1 MLSDL
6 TQPLDPEYKYW
17 AFISYSHRDKK
28 WGDWLH
34 KGIETYRVPAE
45 LVGKPTLRGH
55 SVPKRLFPVFRDRE
69 ELPVSSNLGDNL
81 QTALRQSR
89 YLIVICSPNSAA
101 SEWVNEEVRYFKSL
115 GREDWVLCLI
125 ADGEPNASDKPN
137 CGLPE
142 CFPYFIRHKA
152 QPGEDGTPTRTE
164 PIAADVRSDKD
175 GKGNALLKLVAGIL
189 GVDYDNLKQRDKRR
203 RMHQRVK
210 MVILAAA
217 VIASVG
223 FLLYTEFQARV
234 TERYVEQGRKEW
246 LAGNPLRALPYFAEA
261 YQQRPQDPVVRFLV
275 AQAVNVLDVRA
286 FSFGGPDDQVESPV
300 FSPDGLRLVAH
311 SGKIWD
317 AITGSTVGS
326 LIGQRGQANKAV
338 FSPDGGYL
346 VTTSKNIAQVWDPA
360 SGQSLVTLE
369 GHRADIKDAQFSPD
383 GRCIV
388 TASVDDTA
396 RIWDVA
402 TGKLLITLSGHGA
415 SVLSASFS
423 LDGKH
428 IVTASADK
436 TAKVWDAATG
446 QLLMTLTGHSK
457 RVVSAVFSPDGL
469 SIATLSEDNSARLW
483 RANTGKEWKTVF
495 LGNILAPSVAF
506 ASDALRIL
514 VVAYGEKDTAE
525 VWDIRSEKLIISLK
539 GHTGWIAT
547 AEISPDGRH
556 VVTTSFD
563 KTARLWDAVTG
574 KQLMILAERI
584 GGFVVS
590 SARFS
595 PDGTRIVTVDGS
607 ARATVW
613 NTSGGVLLTT
623 LEGAWGKFTN
633 DGKRIVTTGPGFAK
647 IWNAENG
654 QLLKSLEAQKD
665 ELNFIAFSLDGTRA
679 VTTSGRSTKMMDMET
694 GTPIFSLMIEQPTT
708 LAAFSPD
715 GSRVLTVGRATPNGP
730 DTVSLWE
737 ASSGKLLR
745 FWKSQNQTREFT
757 SASFSPDGQYVVTA
771 SQRIVEIWAS
781 ETGRL
786 VRSYGGPAEMVSSPQ
801 FSADGKRIV
810 MKTDIRVSDGSD
822 SVKESTVTV
831 YDVATGKLIA
841 ALGGAKLWL
850 NTVVF
855 SPDGKK
861 VLTTGADR
869 TASVWDVE
877 GGKLLVTVEVSSSE
891 SATFS
896 SDGALFATAGE
907 GSPKVWDAQSGKQLA
922 IFDEY
927 AGAMGAISFSPNG
940 KRLLTTNRDGAL
952 KVWKTGY
959 EARTPDEI
967 TALVRQRV
975 PWRLT
980 NGNLIA
986 NESKQP

>member
-45 LVGKPTLRGH
+45 LVGKPTLRGY
-55 SVPKRLFPVFRDRE
+55 SVPKRIFPVFRDRE

-101 SEWVNEEVRYFKSL
+101 SEWVNEEVRYFKL
-115 GREDWVLCLI
+115 LDREDRVLCLI

-137 CGLPE
+137 CGFPE

-152 QPGEDGTPTRTE
+152 QPGEDGAPTRTE

-203 RMHQRVK
+203 RMHQRIK
-210 MVILAAA
+210 TVILAAA
-217 VIASVG
+217 IIASVG
-223 FLLYTEFQARV
+223 LLLYMQFQARV

-246 LAGNPLRALPYFAEA
+246 LAENSLRALPYFAEA
-261 YQQRPQDPVVRFLV
+261 YQRRPQDPVVRFLV
-275 AQAVNVLDVRA
+275 GQAVNVLDVRA
-286 FSFGGPDDQVESPV
+286 FSFGGSEDQVKSPV

-311 SGKIWD
+311 SGKMWD
-317 AITGSTVGS
+317 AITGSAVGS

-338 FSPDGGYL
+338 FSPDGRYL
-346 VTTSKNIAQVWDPA
+346 VTASKNIVQVWNPA

-383 GRCIV
+383 GRRIA

-396 RIWDVA
+396 KIWDVA
-402 TGKLLITLSGHGA
+402 TGKLLITLGGHGA
-415 SVLSASFS
+415 SVLTASFS

-436 TAKVWDAATG
+436 TAKVWKVATG

-483 RANTGKEWKTVF
+483 RANTGREWKAVF
-495 LGNILAPSVAF
+495 FDKILAPSVAF
-506 ASDALRIL
+506 APDGHIF
-514 VVAYGEKDTAE
+514 VVTYGKEDVAE
-525 VWDIRSEKLIISLK
+525 VWDIRSEKLIASLK

-563 KTARLWDAVTG
+563 KTARLWDAVSG
-574 KQLMILAERI
+574 KQLMILAERTE
-584 GGFVVS
+584 GFLVS

-613 NTSGGVLLTT
+613 NTNGGVLLAT
-623 LEGAWGKFTN
+623 LEGAWGKFTD
-633 DGKRIVTTGPGFAK
+633 DGKQVMTTGSGFAK
-647 IWNAENG
+647 VWNAENG

-665 ELNFIAFSLDGTRA
+665 ELNFIAFSFDGTRA
-679 VTTSGRSTKMMDMET
+679 VAASGRSTKMINMET
-694 GTPIFSLMIEQPTT
+694 GAPVFSLTLEQPTT

-715 GSRVLTVGRATPNGP
+715 GSRILTVGRGAPSEP
-730 DTVSLWE
+730 DTVSLRE
-737 ASSGKLLR
+737 VSNGKLLCS
-745 FWKSQNQTREFT
+745 WKSQEQTRELT
-757 SASFSPDGQYVVTA
+757 SAAFSPNGQYVVTA
-771 SQRIVEIWAS
+771 SRRVVEIWVP

-786 VRSYGGPAEMVSSPQ
+786 VRSYGGPTENASSPQ
-801 FSADGKRIV
+801 FSADGKQIV
-810 MKTDIRVSDGSD
+810 MKTDKRMADGSD
-822 SVKESTVTV
+822 RVEESTATV

-841 ALGGAKLWL
+841 MLGGTKLWL
-850 NTVVF
+850 NTVLF

-861 VLTTGADR
+861 VIATGADR
-869 TASVWDVE
+869 TARVWGVE
-877 GGKLLVTVEVSSSE
+877 GGKLLVTVEVSSFE
-891 SATFS
+891 SAAFS
-896 SDGALFATAGE
+896 PDGALFATAGE
-907 GSPKVWDAQSGKQLA
+907 DSPKIWDAQSGKQLA
-922 IFDEY
+922 MFDGHV
-927 AGAMGAISFSPNG
+927 GALSAISFSPDG
-940 KRLLTTNRDGAL
+940 KRLLTTGRDGAL

-959 EARTPDEI
+959 EVRTPEEI
-967 TALVRQRV
+967 ASLVRQRV
-975 PWRLT
+975 PWRLD
-980 NGNLIA
+980 NGNLVAI
-986 NESKQP
+986 ESAQP